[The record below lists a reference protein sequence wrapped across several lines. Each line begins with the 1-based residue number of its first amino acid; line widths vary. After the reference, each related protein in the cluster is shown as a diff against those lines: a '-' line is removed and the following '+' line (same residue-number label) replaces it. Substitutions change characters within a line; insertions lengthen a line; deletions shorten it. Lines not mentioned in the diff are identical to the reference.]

1 MTQAIPA
8 PIPAD
13 ATLDEIRTGLA
24 PLIADNAGFDGWGR
38 AALALAADR
47 AGVDTDV
54 ATLAFAEGPVA
65 MIDAWF
71 AHVDQAM
78 IAALPKEALAKDK
91 IRARITRQVETR
103 LGMLAPHRDAL
114 RRAQAVLAMPQ
125 NLPQAARL
133 GWRSVDLM
141 WRQAGDTATDYNHY
155 TKRAI
160 LGAVYAATLACF
172 VTDESEDWA
181 DTRAFLARR
190 IDGIM
195 RFEKA
200 KAGFAARTEHLPSL
214 SRFIGRLRYPAV

>member
-114 RRAQAVLAMPQ
+114 RRAQAGSP
-125 NLPQAARL
+125 
-133 GWRSVDLM
+133 
-141 WRQAGDTATDYNHY
+141 
-155 TKRAI
+155 
-160 LGAVYAATLACF
+160 C
-172 VTDESEDWA
+172 
-181 DTRAFLARR
+181 RR
-190 IDGIM
+190 IC
-195 RFEKA
+195 RRRRA
-200 KAGFAARTEHLPSL
+200 LAGAAST
-214 SRFIGRLRYPAV
+214 